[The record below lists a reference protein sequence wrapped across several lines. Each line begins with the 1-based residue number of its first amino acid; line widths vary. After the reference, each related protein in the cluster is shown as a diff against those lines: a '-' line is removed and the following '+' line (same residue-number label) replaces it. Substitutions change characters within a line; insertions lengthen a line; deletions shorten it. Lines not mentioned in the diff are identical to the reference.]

1 MVATSAGEEKPEMGA
16 AVHEEQSLH
25 QKDLVL
31 QVPCQVLN
39 PKAESLCHE
48 VAYLQRQ
55 VQEQNL
61 LPEKAIL
68 LWALDSEQYHNPVQT
83 VLVEELC
90 REHPLVGL
98 VLKQVWKVANHSL
111 MQGSIDWDFQRG
123 PMIQTFVEENWEEE
137 PQGVVAGEVHVLD
150 W

>member
-16 AVHEEQSLH
+16 AVHEEQSLR

-31 QVPCQVLN
+31 QVPSQLLN

-48 VAYLQRQ
+48 VAYLQRK

-90 REHPLVGL
+90 REHQLVGL
-98 VLKQVWKVANHSL
+98 VLKPANLVSTVNMNSTKLPHHN
-111 MQGSIDWDFQRG
+111 Q
-123 PMIQTFVEENWEEE
+123 
-137 PQGVVAGEVHVLD
+137 
-150 W
+150 

>member
-16 AVHEEQSLH
+16 AVHEEQSLL
-25 QKDLVL
+25 QKDLLL
-31 QVPCQVLN
+31 QVPSQVLN

-68 LWALDSEQYHNPVQT
+68 LWALDSEQYHNLVQT

-98 VLKQVWKVANHSL
+98 VLKPANLVSTVNMNPTALQSYHIITRTSLPKGHSVR
-111 MQGSIDWDFQRG
+111 QK
-123 PMIQTFVEENWEEE
+123 
-137 PQGVVAGEVHVLD
+137 
-150 W
+150 

>member
-1 MVATSAGEEKPEMGA
+1 MGA

-68 LWALDSEQYHNPVQT
+68 LWALDSEQYHNLVQT

-123 PMIQTFVEENWEEE
+123 PMIQTFVEEN
-137 PQGVVAGEVHVLD
+137 
-150 W
+150 

>member
-16 AVHEEQSLH
+16 AVHEEQSLR

-31 QVPCQVLN
+31 QVPSQVLN

-68 LWALDSEQYHNPVQT
+68 LWALDSEQYHNLVQT

-98 VLKQVWKVANHSL
+98 VLKPANLVSTVNMNSTAPQSYHIITRSL
-111 MQGSIDWDFQRG
+111 SAKRS
-123 PMIQTFVEENWEEE
+123 
-137 PQGVVAGEVHVLD
+137 
-150 W
+150 

>member
-1 MVATSAGEEKPEMGA
+1 VDAVASMVATSAGEEKPEMGA

-31 QVPCQVLN
+31 QVPSQVLN

-98 VLKQVWKVANHSL
+98 VLKPANLVSTVNMNSTAPQSNYIITRSL
-111 MQGSIDWDFQRG
+111 SAKRS
-123 PMIQTFVEENWEEE
+123 
-137 PQGVVAGEVHVLD
+137 
-150 W
+150 

>member
-68 LWALDSEQYHNPVQT
+68 
-83 VLVEELC
+83 
-90 REHPLVGL
+90 
-98 VLKQVWKVANHSL
+98 
-111 MQGSIDWDFQRG
+111 
-123 PMIQTFVEENWEEE
+123 
-137 PQGVVAGEVHVLD
+137 
-150 W
+150 

>member
-55 VQEQNL
+55 V
-61 LPEKAIL
+61 
-68 LWALDSEQYHNPVQT
+68 
-83 VLVEELC
+83 
-90 REHPLVGL
+90 
-98 VLKQVWKVANHSL
+98 
-111 MQGSIDWDFQRG
+111 
-123 PMIQTFVEENWEEE
+123 
-137 PQGVVAGEVHVLD
+137 
-150 W
+150 

>member
-1 MVATSAGEEKPEMGA
+1 MGA

-31 QVPCQVLN
+31 QVPSQVLN

-48 VAYLQRQ
+48 VAYLQRI
-55 VQEQNL
+55 QEQNL

-68 LWALDSEQYHNPVQT
+68 LWALDSGQYHNPVQT

-90 REHPLVGL
+90 RENPLVGL
-98 VLKQVWKVANHSL
+98 VPKPANLVSTVNMNSTAPQSYHIITRSL
-111 MQGSIDWDFQRG
+111 SAKRS
-123 PMIQTFVEENWEEE
+123 
-137 PQGVVAGEVHVLD
+137 
-150 W
+150 